1 MSLNHDKDASK
12 SKSERIE
19 KFYQEERRRQPGVTF
34 PSARKQQHLLI
45 IRFDISMS
53 TLEDTEKR
61 TVRDGLL
68 RICSYF
74 DAIEKGTK
82 KRDILLDDGTIKP
95 VNLSEFDF
103 SMTLGL
109 GFGFFQKLK
118 VNPNNIPKKLKQMPN
133 HIALGDS
140 VPYRLVQTDFL
151 IQLCSNNEDI
161 NNWVFQH
168 LSAKQRT
175 PHQERRQHERY
186 FNERTLADP
195 FFKDEVDLYSAITD
209 WATITDIHTG
219 FQRIDGKNLLGFND
233 GISNPRRLSNDVVWT
248 TAQDEVNKL
257 TGGTY
262 MVFQKIEHDLQR
274 WKEMTVEIQ
283 EEWIGR
289 SKYTGLLLGTLPKEE
304 DRKLALN
311 LHSNDPATRAQAQ
324 RMWKKLYD
332 EQKDP
337 NRRFFDVNMTQYR
350 GIQLQ
355 CPVWSH
361 VRKSNPREADG
372 AAKSLIFRRGY
383 LFSERGLN
391 GLFDSGLL
399 FICFQRN
406 IETGFELI
414 KKKFINNKNFP
425 VPNLRK
431 NLNRR
436 ESESGLLHGLYTK
449 DQLRKRM
456 QGNSP
461 TSPMTALKT
470 IEDSG
475 ALSTG
480 KDGLSGPSELGA
492 HPEGQ
497 YPITVTL
504 GGGYYFIPPIPHKKI
519 SEITEQFFS

>member
-1 MSLNHDKDASK
+1 
-12 SKSERIE
+12 
-19 KFYQEERRRQPGVTF
+19 
-34 PSARKQQHLLI
+34 
-45 IRFDISMS
+45 
-53 TLEDTEKR
+53 
-61 TVRDGLL
+61 
-68 RICSYF
+68 
-74 DAIEKGTK
+74 
-82 KRDILLDDGTIKP
+82 
-95 VNLSEFDF
+95 
-103 SMTLGL
+103 
-109 GFGFFQKLK
+109 
-118 VNPNNIPKKLKQMPN
+118 
-133 HIALGDS
+133 
-140 VPYRLVQTDFL
+140 
-151 IQLCSNNEDI
+151 
-161 NNWVFQH
+161 
-168 LSAKQRT
+168 
-175 PHQERRQHERY
+175 
-186 FNERTLADP
+186 
-195 FFKDEVDLYSAITD
+195 
-209 WATITDIHTG
+209 
-219 FQRIDGKNLLGFND
+219 
-233 GISNPRRLSNDVVWT
+233 
-248 TAQDEVNKL
+248 
-257 TGGTY
+257 
-262 MVFQKIEHDLQR
+262 
-274 WKEMTVEIQ
+274 
-283 EEWIGR
+283 
-289 SKYTGLLLGTLPKEE
+289 
-304 DRKLALN
+304 
-311 LHSNDPATRAQAQ
+311 
-324 RMWKKLYD
+324 MWKKLYD